1 MVSKEILLSLSFE
14 GVGMM
19 KIELDLDEV
28 FPDGE
33 LDRTVGEIVREEI
46 RDLILREVQRAIQ
59 IDKDLLAAVRRLRDK
74 NMKEI
79 TAALP

>member
-1 MVSKEILLSLSFE
+1 
-14 GVGMM
+14 MM

-28 FPDGE
+28 FPGDE
-33 LDRTVGEIVREEI
+33 LRDTVGEIVRDEV
-46 RDLILREVQRAIQ
+46 RALILHEVQRAIQ